1 MLTALPSTV
10 GALIGSIV
18 GAFVTYRVSLRTYQ
32 VERLKLIS
40 SWAKSEEVE
49 KARVAAYRDLWKCL
63 GGVSTHSTEEI
74 VRNLPTVQVR
84 LQEWYYD
91 NGGGLFLTGAAEKG
105 GSAKASFFAAR
116 DLRSTDAAEIWHV
129 FHALRRN
136 IRRDLGVFES
146 DADETAALDSI
157 TKKLGAFGK

>member
-1 MLTALPSTV
+1 MQTVLLSTA
-10 GALIGSIV
+10 GALLGSIV
-18 GAFVTYRVSLRTYQ
+18 GAFVTYKVSLRTYQ

-40 SWAKSEEVE
+40 SWTKSEEVE
-49 KARVAAYRDLWKCL
+49 NARVAAYRDLWKCL
-63 GGVSTHSTEEI
+63 GGVSTHSKEEI

-105 GSAKASFFAAR
+105 GSTKASFFAAR
-116 DLRSTDAAEIWHV
+116 DLQSIDAAEIWHV
-129 FHALRRN
+129 FHARRRN

-146 DADETAALDSI
+146 DADEKVALETI
-157 TKKLGAFGK
+157 TKELGAYGK